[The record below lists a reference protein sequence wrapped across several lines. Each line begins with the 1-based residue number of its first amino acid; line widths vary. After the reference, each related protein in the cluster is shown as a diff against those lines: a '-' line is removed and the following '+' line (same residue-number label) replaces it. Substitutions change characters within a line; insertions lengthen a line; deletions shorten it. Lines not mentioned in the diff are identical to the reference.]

1 MTREEISR
9 RLTDLSGKMFTLAN
23 DDAFKQ
29 FGSSPV
35 MTIIREFMENTA
47 STSDTLVE
55 ELDDQIELEKED
67 GR

>member
-9 RLTDLSGKMFTLAN
+9 KLTDMSGKMFTLAN

-29 FGSSPV
+29 FASSPV
-35 MTIIREFMENTA
+35 RTIIREFMKNTA
-47 STSDTLVE
+47 FTIDTLVE

>member
-1 MTREEISR
+1 MTREDVSRELDNISR
-9 RLTDLSGKMFTLAN
+9 KMFTMAN

-29 FGSSPV
+29 FASSPV
-35 MTIIREFMENTA
+35 MNIIREFLKNTA
-47 STSDTLVE
+47 FTVDTLVE